1 MTARETKLRRALQ
14 PIVDEY
20 DVIVCD
26 CPPNLT
32 IPTQNALALCS
43 HYTVP
48 VSPDYLSGL
57 GVALLLSRVKMF
69 CEEMEHVLNL
79 AGIIISRVGRPAAHR
94 EESVVALRSTFSAD
108 VLDGELTERVAVSK
122 AAAKNVPVY
131 EAGDADAASEFEAVS
146 AQLVAKMDLLP

>member
-1 MTARETKLRRALQ
+1 
-14 PIVDEY
+14 
-20 DVIVCD
+20 
-26 CPPNLT
+26 
-32 IPTQNALALCS
+32 
-43 HYTVP
+43 
-48 VSPDYLSGL
+48 
-57 GVALLLSRVKMF
+57 MF